1 MDRQFLNLFLRRYR
15 GGLVL
20 VGIASLLLN
29 VLVFAGSAYMMLV
42 YDSVLPSGS
51 IPTLVGLFAMLVLI
65 YVFQSVFEAI
75 RSEALLGVA
84 NGVHDDL
91 FEAVHYATVTR
102 PLRNGPEKGDGLQF
116 TRDLDSIHTFLAG
129 QGPIAL
135 IDLPWVIMFLIVLTA
150 LHWWLGL
157 TALFGVAVMTALALV
172 SNRRTQSGSRELAN
186 ITGRR
191 SAAALAEIRF
201 AESALAMG
209 MQERLVA
216 RTSGWED
223 SFIQAQSY
231 LSRTVA
237 RLGGASRMFR
247 MLLQSLILSVG
258 ALLVIDG
265 KASGGV
271 ILASSVLSGR
281 ALAPVDQAI
290 ANWRGLVAARGGWS
304 RVVQAVAAYRKPPPR
319 DVQLSRPTG
328 ELSLRDVWVA
338 PPGTQRFT
346 VSGVTLTLTP
356 GQALAIIGPSAAG
369 KTSLVRTILGIWR
382 ANRGEV
388 RLDGATLDQWDAETL
403 GSFFGY
409 VPQIVDLMDG
419 TIGQNIARFD
429 PDATSDKVIA
439 AAKAAGMHEAILA
452 MSDGYESPVSAG
464 GVELSAGQ
472 RQRIGLARA
481 LYGDP
486 FLLVLD
492 EANSNLD
499 AAGDAALANAVMG
512 MRKRGGIVIMITHR
526 PATLGPATHVALMQ
540 NGRLA
545 DFGERDAVL
554 ARLQQGGDPSRI
566 AAGQA
571 ATGQGPATGR
581 PNAPAAK
588 PAAKPGARPATGQ
601 PAEQPAGERPEQHDA
616 APDGKETTA

>member
-1 MDRQFLNLFLRRYR
+1 MDRQVLNLFISRYR

-20 VGIASLLLN
+20 VAVASVLLN

-42 YDSVLPSGS
+42 YDSVLPSRS
-51 IPTLVGLFAMLVLI
+51 IPTLIGLFAMLVLV
-65 YVFQSVFEAI
+65 YAFQAVFEAI

-150 LHWWLGL
+150 LHWSLGL

-172 SNRRTQSGSRELAN
+172 SNRRTMSGSRELAN

-223 SFIQAQSY
+223 SFIGAQSY

-290 ANWRGLVAARGGWS
+290 ANWRGLVAARAGWS
-304 RVVQAVAAYRKPPPR
+304 RVVQAVSAYRKPPAR
-319 DVQLSRPTG
+319 EVQLSRPSG

-346 VSGVTLTLTP
+346 VSGVSLQLSP

-369 KTSLVRTILGIWR
+369 KTSLVRAILGIWR
-382 ANRGEV
+382 PQRGEI

-429 PDATSDKVIA
+429 PAATSEGVVA
-439 AAKAAGMHEAILA
+439 AAKAAGVHELILS
-452 MSDGYESPVSAG
+452 MPDGYESPVSAG

-472 RQRIGLARA
+472 RQRVGLARA

-499 AAGDAALANAVMG
+499 SAGDAALAQAVMA
-512 MRKRGGIVIMITHR
+512 MRQRGGIVIMITHR
-526 PATLGPATHVALMQ
+526 PATLGPATHIALMQ
-540 NGRLA
+540 GGRIA
-545 DFGERDAVL
+545 DYGERDAVL
-554 ARLQQGGDPSRI
+554 GRLQQGNDTSRI
-566 AAGQA
+566 
-571 ATGQGPATGR
+571 
-581 PNAPAAK
+581 
-588 PAAKPGARPATGQ
+588 
-601 PAEQPAGERPEQHDA
+601 QPAGGNA
-616 APDGKETTA
+616 AAAGAAASGVSA